1 MGSCSFKLR
10 VLSLSL
16 HKQKHR
22 TLQQKSN
29 MIDDKDLPEDLAG
42 DLIPEIDPKKLFDEK
57 EYSTIILGSDNAGKK
72 DLANADYA
80 TILVNKD
87 STREEKDEAL
97 SHLKENNATAFIL
110 SAITK
115 TKDPELKA
123 PLIAACWETGLDFSK
138 DYLFFAELIGHEDF
152 YVSFEAFTVIEEM
165 EATIDIDTLRKALII
180 LEAVKDPNVNV
191 TGAIEHIQQKLN
203 AGD

>member
-1 MGSCSFKLR
+1 
-10 VLSLSL
+10 
-16 HKQKHR
+16 
-22 TLQQKSN
+22 
-29 MIDDKDLPEDLAG
+29 MIDDKDIPEDLKG

-57 EYSTIILGSDNAGKK
+57 EYSTIIIGNDGAGKK
-72 DLANADYA
+72 DLQNADYA

-97 SHLKENNATAFIL
+97 KHLKENDARAFLL

-138 DYLFFAELIGHEDF
+138 DYLFFTELIGHEDF
-152 YVSFEAFTVIEEM
+152 YVSFEAFTVIQELE
-165 EATIDIDTLRKALII
+165 TDPDTLNKALEV
-180 LEAVKDPNVNV
+180 LSALKEPNTNA
-191 TGAIEHIQQKLN
+191 GAAIEYIREKLN
-203 AGD
+203 AAD